1 MWNNSAMARVER
13 PLSPHLQIY
22 RWYFTMALSIAHRIT
37 GVGLALGLVLF
48 TWWLLALAS
57 GPEAFATVHGVMV
70 SWFGRLILFLY
81 TLTLFYHMANGIRHL
96 AWDFGYGFDPG
107 VARASGAAVL
117 AFAGGLTVLV
127 WLVAALAP

>member
-1 MWNNSAMARVER
+1 MWNSAMARAER

-70 SWFGRLILFLY
+70 SWFGRLTLFLY

-107 VARASGAAVL
+107 VARAAGAAVL